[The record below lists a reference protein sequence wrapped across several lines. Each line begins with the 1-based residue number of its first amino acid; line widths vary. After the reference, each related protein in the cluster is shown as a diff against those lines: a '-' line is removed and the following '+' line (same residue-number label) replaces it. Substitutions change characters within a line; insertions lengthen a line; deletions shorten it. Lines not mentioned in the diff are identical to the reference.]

1 MANTDPRY
9 YYFNKT
15 LSFSDTGDWYMKGNI
30 ECNGVR
36 YDQIRFSSNF
46 VVYESFD
53 NEGMPDVT
61 TEVYNNGKWVNEI
74 YRYVYVP
81 DITGG
86 DVPNRILNNAIE
98 STSPV
103 IYKGT
108 FTMKPAV
115 SFSTA
120 YTYNFTFSSGG
131 TGYNEIKTLSSGA
144 VYYYYASGNSDRAY
158 STHSGWAKSDYRYI
172 SLSGTN
178 SNVCTQ
184 PAYTAFMANVD
195 SFSTIDEPT
204 TYTIEKGTY
213 AATTDAR
220 YYYIN
225 KTVNLPSIAKGSS
238 FSFSSC
244 GQNFNYIRFSA
255 TNGLQ
260 YMTNG
265 SSSSETETVVVYT
278 SSDGWINELYRY
290 IYVSNITG
298 QDTPSYLLSNAL
310 ERIAPILYTG
320 TYTWKNEPTDPYKNI
335 LQSNFNITSNG
346 KNYIGINIYGSLD
359 FRYVIAE
366 GNEQFVYSFEGHDWG
381 TEAFKTFAVES
392 DALVSAEFYNFLMKN
407 ILNYEGETSYTI
419 EAGTYQ
425 ARDVLT
431 SVPFPME
438 HFAFSSNGTA
448 NIGME
453 GVASTYYTLR
463 YYQTEDD
470 YRNAYGQGGWL
481 NQNLKMITVNSSQ
494 NVGETFYNW
503 FNANF
508 QKEEDL
514 IEKELTTVDGITLL
528 TSGKYC
534 DKDIKVTPANP
545 ENIVAGNIR
554 SGVQILGVTGN
565 YAGEGVTL
573 QEKTV
578 TPTKSVQNITPDTNY
593 DGLSK
598 VTVNAIPAEYI
609 TPAGTLSI
617 TTNGTKDVTQYAN
630 VNVSI
635 PQTGTIRG
643 VWEFQKDGFTM
654 DSVDCDVNFT
664 SNGNQFTSLHNS
676 FDGNETTMKYDTT
689 TVWSDAS
696 GVGWVNESY
705 RTVDFGT
712 EFQTVPKS
720 FIDFITDFAQPIT
733 PTPVLQ
739 EKTVAPR
746 KTDQEI
752 LPDEGYDGLN
762 KVTVQSVTLDDL
774 SGTDGTEQMLNPGTG
789 KIVKGGMAELYRI
802 QARALNLDSKTVTP
816 TTSQQ
821 TVTPSS
827 GKDGL
832 SQVTVNA
839 IETETKEVTP
849 GTSEQIITPTTGK
862 YLTSVTVGAIQT
874 ETKSAT
880 PTKSTQTVT
889 PASGKFLSS
898 VTVNPIPSNYIIPTG
913 TKEITENGTA
923 DVTQFANVNVNVPSP
938 NATVTENDDGTVDIA
953 ITNL

>member
-213 AATTDAR
+213 AAT
-220 YYYIN
+220 
-225 KTVNLPSIAKGSS
+225 
-238 FSFSSC
+238 
-244 GQNFNYIRFSA
+244 
-255 TNGLQ
+255 
-260 YMTNG
+260 
-265 SSSSETETVVVYT
+265 
-278 SSDGWINELYRY
+278 
-290 IYVSNITG
+290 
-298 QDTPSYLLSNAL
+298 
-310 ERIAPILYTG
+310 
-320 TYTWKNEPTDPYKNI
+320 
-335 LQSNFNITSNG
+335 
-346 KNYIGINIYGSLD
+346 
-359 FRYVIAE
+359 
-366 GNEQFVYSFEGHDWG
+366 
-381 TEAFKTFAVES
+381 
-392 DALVSAEFYNFLMKN
+392 
-407 ILNYEGETSYTI
+407 
-419 EAGTYQ
+419 
-425 ARDVLT
+425 DVLT

-448 NIGME
+448 SIGME

-481 NQNLKMITVNSSQ
+481 NQNLRIITINSSQ

-503 FNANF
+503 FTANF

-630 VNVSI
+630 VNVNVSA
-635 PQTGTIRG
+635 P
-643 VWEFQKDGFTM
+643 E
-654 DSVDCDVNFT
+654 
-664 SNGNQFTSLHNS
+664 
-676 FDGNETTMKYDTT
+676 
-689 TVWSDAS
+689 
-696 GVGWVNESY
+696 
-705 RTVDFGT
+705 
-712 EFQTVPKS
+712 
-720 FIDFITDFAQPIT
+720 
-733 PTPVLQ
+733 PTLQ
-739 EKTVAPR
+739 EKTVAPG

-802 QARALNLDSKTVTP
+802 QARALNLDSKTVNP
-816 TTSQQ
+816 TTSVQN
-821 TVTPSS
+821 VTPDANY
-827 GKDGL
+827 DGL
-832 SQVTVNA
+832 SKVIVNA
-839 IETETKEVTP
+839 I
-849 GTSEQIITPTTGK
+849 
-862 YLTSVTVGAIQT
+862 QT
-874 ETKSAT
+874 QTKSAT
-880 PTKSTQTVT
+880 PTKSTQTIT

>member
-213 AATTDAR
+213 AAT
-220 YYYIN
+220 
-225 KTVNLPSIAKGSS
+225 
-238 FSFSSC
+238 
-244 GQNFNYIRFSA
+244 
-255 TNGLQ
+255 
-260 YMTNG
+260 
-265 SSSSETETVVVYT
+265 
-278 SSDGWINELYRY
+278 
-290 IYVSNITG
+290 
-298 QDTPSYLLSNAL
+298 
-310 ERIAPILYTG
+310 
-320 TYTWKNEPTDPYKNI
+320 
-335 LQSNFNITSNG
+335 
-346 KNYIGINIYGSLD
+346 
-359 FRYVIAE
+359 
-366 GNEQFVYSFEGHDWG
+366 
-381 TEAFKTFAVES
+381 
-392 DALVSAEFYNFLMKN
+392 
-407 ILNYEGETSYTI
+407 
-419 EAGTYQ
+419 
-425 ARDVLT
+425 DVLT

-448 NIGME
+448 SIGME

-481 NQNLKMITVNSSQ
+481 NQNLRMITVNSSQ

-503 FNANF
+503 FTANF

-630 VNVSI
+630 VNVNVSA
-635 PQTGTIRG
+635 P
-643 VWEFQKDGFTM
+643 E
-654 DSVDCDVNFT
+654 
-664 SNGNQFTSLHNS
+664 
-676 FDGNETTMKYDTT
+676 
-689 TVWSDAS
+689 
-696 GVGWVNESY
+696 
-705 RTVDFGT
+705 
-712 EFQTVPKS
+712 
-720 FIDFITDFAQPIT
+720 
-733 PTPVLQ
+733 PTLQ
-739 EKTVAPR
+739 EKTVAPG

-802 QARALNLDSKTVTP
+802 QARALTLDSKTVTP
-816 TTSQQ
+816 TISQQ

-849 GTSEQIITPTTGK
+849 GTSEQIITPTMGK

-880 PTKSTQTVT
+880 PTKSTQTIT

-913 TKEITENGTA
+913 TKEITENGPA

>member
-74 YRYVYVP
+74 YRYVYV
-81 DITGG
+81 
-86 DVPNRILNNAIE
+86 L
-98 STSPV
+98 
-103 IYKGT
+103 
-108 FTMKPAV
+108 
-115 SFSTA
+115 
-120 YTYNFTFSSGG
+120 
-131 TGYNEIKTLSSGA
+131 
-144 VYYYYASGNSDRAY
+144 
-158 STHSGWAKSDYRYI
+158 
-172 SLSGTN
+172 
-178 SNVCTQ
+178 
-184 PAYTAFMANVD
+184 
-195 SFSTIDEPT
+195 
-204 TYTIEKGTY
+204 
-213 AATTDAR
+213 
-220 YYYIN
+220 
-225 KTVNLPSIAKGSS
+225 
-238 FSFSSC
+238 
-244 GQNFNYIRFSA
+244 
-255 TNGLQ
+255 
-260 YMTNG
+260 
-265 SSSSETETVVVYT
+265 
-278 SSDGWINELYRY
+278 
-290 IYVSNITG
+290 NITG
-298 QDTPSYLLSNAL
+298 QDTPSYILSNAL
-310 ERIAPILYTG
+310 ERITPILYAG

-381 TEAFKTFAVES
+381 AEAFKAFAVES
-392 DALVSAEFYNFLMKN
+392 DALVFAEFYTYLLSNVSSFVSDA
-407 ILNYEGETSYTI
+407 EPATYTI
-419 EAGTYQ
+419 EEGIYQ

-431 SVPFPME
+431 SVPFSIE
-438 HFAFSSNGTA
+438 HFAFSSNGIA

-470 YRNAYGQGGWL
+470 YINAYGQGGWL
-481 NQNLKMITVNSSQ
+481 NQNLRMITVNSSQ

-503 FNANF
+503 FTANF

-534 DKDIKVTPANP
+534 EKDIKVTPANP

-578 TPTKSVQNITPDTNY
+578 NPTTSVQNVTPDANYDGLSKVIVSAIQTQTKSATPTKGAQNITPDSGKFLSSVSVAPIPEEYIIPAGEISITQNGSVSVKNYETANVNVAAPEPALQEKTVTPTKSVQNITPDTNY

-609 TPAGTLSI
+609 TPAGTLRI

-643 VWEFQKDGFTM
+643 VWEFQEDGFTM

-664 SNGNQFTSLHNS
+664 SNGKQFTSLHNS

-696 GVGWVNESY
+696 GAGWVNESY

-739 EKTVAPR
+739 EKTVAPG

>member
-108 FTMKPAV
+108 YTWNDTIVTYRVADISIDFTSYHDTSYDMMK
-115 SFSTA
+115 FTITDLQYRSTVTDITDTI
-120 YTYNFTFSSGG
+120 YTFSSNTWNNIYGK
-131 TGYNEIKTLSSGA
+131 NIEISTDFSPSSAFYTYLLSNFSSFVSA
-144 VYYYYASGNSDRAY
+144 AE
-158 STHSGWAKSDYRYI
+158 
-172 SLSGTN
+172 
-178 SNVCTQ
+178 
-184 PAYTAFMANVD
+184 PA
-195 SFSTIDEPT
+195 
-204 TYTIEKGTY
+204 TYTIEEGEYKG
-213 AATTDAR
+213 
-220 YYYIN
+220 IN
-225 KTVNLPSIAKGSS
+225 TPTFPESDIN
-238 FSFSSC
+238 
-244 GQNFNYIRFSA
+244 QE
-255 TNGLQ
+255 
-260 YMTNG
+260 MTFQAN
-265 SSSSETETVVVYT
+265 
-278 SSDGWINELYRY
+278 
-290 IYVSNITG
+290 NITY
-298 QDTPSYLLSNAL
+298 QEMRIRPARDNIIYWDEAL
-310 ERIAPILYTG
+310 EYGYTA
-320 TYTWKNEPTDPYKNI
+320 Y
-335 LQSNFNITSNG
+335 NG
-346 KNYIGINIYGSLD
+346 AWQENSADIYLHENTT
-359 FRYVIAE
+359 V
-366 GNEQFVYSFEGHDWG
+366 
-381 TEAFKTFAVES
+381 
-392 DALVSAEFYNFLMKN
+392 
-407 ILNYEGETSYTI
+407 
-419 EAGTYQ
+419 
-425 ARDVLT
+425 
-431 SVPFPME
+431 
-438 HFAFSSNGTA
+438 SSN
-448 NIGME
+448 
-453 GVASTYYTLR
+453 
-463 YYQTEDD
+463 
-470 YRNAYGQGGWL
+470 
-481 NQNLKMITVNSSQ
+481 
-494 NVGETFYNW
+494 FYNW
-503 FNANF
+503 FTANF

-534 DKDIKVTPANP
+534 EKDIKVTPANP

-565 YAGEGVTL
+565 YAGEGVTLQEKTVNPTTSVQNVTPDANYDGLSKVIVSAIQTQTKSATPTKGAQNITPDSGKFLSSVSVAPIPEEYIIPAGEISITQNGSVSVKNYETANVNVAAPEPAL

-630 VNVSI
+630 VNVNVSA
-635 PQTGTIRG
+635 P
-643 VWEFQKDGFTM
+643 E
-654 DSVDCDVNFT
+654 
-664 SNGNQFTSLHNS
+664 
-676 FDGNETTMKYDTT
+676 
-689 TVWSDAS
+689 
-696 GVGWVNESY
+696 
-705 RTVDFGT
+705 
-712 EFQTVPKS
+712 
-720 FIDFITDFAQPIT
+720 
-733 PTPVLQ
+733 PTLQ
-739 EKTVAPR
+739 EKTVAPG

-880 PTKSTQTVT
+880 PTKSTQTIT

>member
-1 MANTDPRY
+1 M
-9 YYFNKT
+9 
-15 LSFSDTGDWYMKGNI
+15 
-30 ECNGVR
+30 
-36 YDQIRFSSNF
+36 
-46 VVYESFD
+46 
-53 NEGMPDVT
+53 
-61 TEVYNNGKWVNEI
+61 
-74 YRYVYVP
+74 
-81 DITGG
+81 
-86 DVPNRILNNAIE
+86 
-98 STSPV
+98 
-103 IYKGT
+103 
-108 FTMKPAV
+108 
-115 SFSTA
+115 
-120 YTYNFTFSSGG
+120 
-131 TGYNEIKTLSSGA
+131 
-144 VYYYYASGNSDRAY
+144 
-158 STHSGWAKSDYRYI
+158 
-172 SLSGTN
+172 
-178 SNVCTQ
+178 
-184 PAYTAFMANVD
+184 
-195 SFSTIDEPT
+195 
-204 TYTIEKGTY
+204 
-213 AATTDAR
+213 ATTDAR

-320 TYTWKNEPTDPYKNI
+320 TYTWVNKPSAFTSNSSFYFTFVSDDVDYQQILFTSDGDIEYKDLMDGIEIVYNPENGWGKNEWKEIYINGEVPNVNVTFYNNFLSNIASFSTVNEPTTYTIEEGEYRGIDSPTFPD
-335 LQSNFNITSNG
+335 SNLDQEMTFQANNITYQEIRIRPARNNIIYWDEALEYGYTAYNG
-346 KNYIGINIYGSLD
+346 AWQENSANIYLHENATAS
-359 FRYVIAE
+359 
-366 GNEQFVYSFEGHDWG
+366 
-381 TEAFKTFAVES
+381 S
-392 DALVSAEFYNFLMKN
+392 DFYNWFTANFQK
-407 ILNYEGETSYTI
+407 EEATSYTI

-448 NIGME
+448 SIGME

-481 NQNLKMITVNSSQ
+481 NQNLRMITVNSSQ

-503 FNANF
+503 FTANF

-534 DKDIKVTPANP
+534 EKDIKVTPANP

-565 YAGEGVTL
+565 YAGEGVTLQEKTVNPTTSVQNVTPDANYDGLSKVIVNAIQTQTKSATPTKEAQNITPDSGKFLSSVSVAPIPEEYIIPAGEISITQNGSVSVKNYETANVNVAAPEPAL

-630 VNVSI
+630 VNVNVSA
-635 PQTGTIRG
+635 P
-643 VWEFQKDGFTM
+643 E
-654 DSVDCDVNFT
+654 
-664 SNGNQFTSLHNS
+664 
-676 FDGNETTMKYDTT
+676 
-689 TVWSDAS
+689 
-696 GVGWVNESY
+696 
-705 RTVDFGT
+705 
-712 EFQTVPKS
+712 
-720 FIDFITDFAQPIT
+720 
-733 PTPVLQ
+733 PTLQ
-739 EKTVAPR
+739 EKTVAPG

-880 PTKSTQTVT
+880 PTKSTQTIT

>member
-108 FTMKPAV
+108 YTWNDTIATYGVADISIDFISYHDTSYDMMKFTITNLQYR
-115 SFSTA
+115 STVTDITDTI
-120 YTYNFTFSSGG
+120 YTFSSNTWNNIYGKNIEIG
-131 TGYNEIKTLSSGA
+131 TDISPSSAFYTYLLSNFSSFVSA
-144 VYYYYASGNSDRAY
+144 AE
-158 STHSGWAKSDYRYI
+158 
-172 SLSGTN
+172 
-178 SNVCTQ
+178 
-184 PAYTAFMANVD
+184 PA
-195 SFSTIDEPT
+195 
-204 TYTIEKGTY
+204 TYTIEEGEYKG
-213 AATTDAR
+213 
-220 YYYIN
+220 IN
-225 KTVNLPSIAKGSS
+225 TPTFPESDIN
-238 FSFSSC
+238 
-244 GQNFNYIRFSA
+244 QE
-255 TNGLQ
+255 
-260 YMTNG
+260 MTFQAN
-265 SSSSETETVVVYT
+265 
-278 SSDGWINELYRY
+278 
-290 IYVSNITG
+290 NITY
-298 QDTPSYLLSNAL
+298 QEMRIRPARDNIIYWDEAL
-310 ERIAPILYTG
+310 EYGYTA
-320 TYTWKNEPTDPYKNI
+320 Y
-335 LQSNFNITSNG
+335 NG
-346 KNYIGINIYGSLD
+346 AWQENSADIYLHENTT
-359 FRYVIAE
+359 V
-366 GNEQFVYSFEGHDWG
+366 
-381 TEAFKTFAVES
+381 
-392 DALVSAEFYNFLMKN
+392 
-407 ILNYEGETSYTI
+407 
-419 EAGTYQ
+419 
-425 ARDVLT
+425 
-431 SVPFPME
+431 
-438 HFAFSSNGTA
+438 SSN
-448 NIGME
+448 
-453 GVASTYYTLR
+453 
-463 YYQTEDD
+463 
-470 YRNAYGQGGWL
+470 
-481 NQNLKMITVNSSQ
+481 
-494 NVGETFYNW
+494 FYNW
-503 FNANF
+503 FTANF

-534 DKDIKVTPANP
+534 EKDIKVTPANP

-578 TPTKSVQNITPDTNY
+578 NPTTSVQNVTPDANYDGLSKVIVSAIQTQTKSATPTKGAQNITPDSGKFLSSVSVAPIPEEYIIPAGEISITQNGSVSVKNYETANVNVAAPEPALQEKTVTPTKSVQNITPDTNY

-609 TPAGTLSI
+609 TPAGTLRI

-643 VWEFQKDGFTM
+643 VWEFQEDGFTM

-664 SNGNQFTSLHNS
+664 SNGKQFTSLHNS

-696 GVGWVNESY
+696 GAGWVNESY

-739 EKTVAPR
+739 EKTVAPG

>member
-61 TEVYNNGKWVNEI
+61 TEVYNNGKWVNE
-74 YRYVYVP
+74 
-81 DITGG
+81 
-86 DVPNRILNNAIE
+86 
-98 STSPV
+98 
-103 IYKGT
+103 
-108 FTMKPAV
+108 
-115 SFSTA
+115 
-120 YTYNFTFSSGG
+120 
-131 TGYNEIKTLSSGA
+131 
-144 VYYYYASGNSDRAY
+144 
-158 STHSGWAKSDYRYI
+158 
-172 SLSGTN
+172 
-178 SNVCTQ
+178 
-184 PAYTAFMANVD
+184 
-195 SFSTIDEPT
+195 
-204 TYTIEKGTY
+204 
-213 AATTDAR
+213 
-220 YYYIN
+220 
-225 KTVNLPSIAKGSS
+225 
-238 FSFSSC
+238 
-244 GQNFNYIRFSA
+244 
-255 TNGLQ
+255 
-260 YMTNG
+260 
-265 SSSSETETVVVYT
+265 
-278 SSDGWINELYRY
+278 LYRY
-290 IYVSNITG
+290 IYVSDITG
-298 QDTPSYLLSNAL
+298 QDTPSYLLSNAV
-310 ERIAPILYTG
+310 ETTAPVLYAG
-320 TYTWKNEPTDPYKNI
+320 TYTWYDSLELWGTPSSYFDM
-335 LQSNFNITSNG
+335 SVEFTSNG
-346 KNYIGINIYGSLD
+346 QKFKSFGANSTQLRYRLSDKIYT
-359 FRYVIAE
+359 Y
-366 GNEQFVYSFEGHDWG
+366 VYSFT
-381 TEAFKTFAVES
+381 TEKWS
-392 DALVSAEFYNFLMKN
+392 DAAYKKITLGIDTAITPDFFYSIFKNFASFSTTAEP
-407 ILNYEGETSYTI
+407 TTYTI
-419 EAGTYQ
+419 EAGEYKGINTPTFPESDINQEMTFQANNITYQ
-425 ARDVLT
+425 EMRIRPARDNIIYWDEALEYGYTAYNGAWQENSADIYLHENTTV
-431 SVPFPME
+431 
-438 HFAFSSNGTA
+438 SSN
-448 NIGME
+448 
-453 GVASTYYTLR
+453 
-463 YYQTEDD
+463 
-470 YRNAYGQGGWL
+470 
-481 NQNLKMITVNSSQ
+481 
-494 NVGETFYNW
+494 FYNW
-503 FNANF
+503 FTANF

-578 TPTKSVQNITPDTNY
+578 NPTTSVQNVTPDANYDGLSKVIVSAIQTQTKSATPTKGAQNITPDSGKFLSSVSVASIPEEYIIPAGEISITQNGSVSVKNFETANVNVAAPEPALQEKTVTPTKSVQNITPDTNY

-630 VNVSI
+630 VNVNVSA
-635 PQTGTIRG
+635 P
-643 VWEFQKDGFTM
+643 E
-654 DSVDCDVNFT
+654 
-664 SNGNQFTSLHNS
+664 
-676 FDGNETTMKYDTT
+676 
-689 TVWSDAS
+689 
-696 GVGWVNESY
+696 
-705 RTVDFGT
+705 
-712 EFQTVPKS
+712 
-720 FIDFITDFAQPIT
+720 
-733 PTPVLQ
+733 PTLQ
-739 EKTVAPR
+739 EKTVAPG

-923 DVTQFANVNVNVPSP
+923 DVTQFASVNVNVPSP

-953 ITNL
+953 INNL

>member
-204 TYTIEKGTY
+204 TYTIEEGEYRGIDSPTFP
-213 AATTDAR
+213 DS
-220 YYYIN
+220 
-225 KTVNLPSIAKGSS
+225 NLD
-238 FSFSSC
+238 
-244 GQNFNYIRFSA
+244 QE
-255 TNGLQ
+255 
-260 YMTNG
+260 MTFQAN
-265 SSSSETETVVVYT
+265 
-278 SSDGWINELYRY
+278 
-290 IYVSNITG
+290 NITY
-298 QDTPSYLLSNAL
+298 QEIRIRPARNNIIYWDKAL
-310 ERIAPILYTG
+310 EYGYTA
-320 TYTWKNEPTDPYKNI
+320 Y
-335 LQSNFNITSNG
+335 NG
-346 KNYIGINIYGSLD
+346 AWQENSADIYLHENTT
-359 FRYVIAE
+359 V
-366 GNEQFVYSFEGHDWG
+366 
-381 TEAFKTFAVES
+381 
-392 DALVSAEFYNFLMKN
+392 
-407 ILNYEGETSYTI
+407 
-419 EAGTYQ
+419 
-425 ARDVLT
+425 
-431 SVPFPME
+431 
-438 HFAFSSNGTA
+438 SSN
-448 NIGME
+448 
-453 GVASTYYTLR
+453 
-463 YYQTEDD
+463 
-470 YRNAYGQGGWL
+470 
-481 NQNLKMITVNSSQ
+481 
-494 NVGETFYNW
+494 FYNW
-503 FNANF
+503 FTANF

-578 TPTKSVQNITPDTNY
+578 NPTTSVQNVTPDANYDGLSKVIVSAIQTQTKSATPTKGAQNITPDSGKFLSSVSVAPIPEEYIIPAGEISITQNGSVSVKNFETANVNVAAPEPALQEKTVTPTKSVQNITPDTNY

-630 VNVSI
+630 VNVNVSA
-635 PQTGTIRG
+635 P
-643 VWEFQKDGFTM
+643 E
-654 DSVDCDVNFT
+654 
-664 SNGNQFTSLHNS
+664 
-676 FDGNETTMKYDTT
+676 
-689 TVWSDAS
+689 
-696 GVGWVNESY
+696 
-705 RTVDFGT
+705 
-712 EFQTVPKS
+712 
-720 FIDFITDFAQPIT
+720 
-733 PTPVLQ
+733 PTLQ
-739 EKTVAPR
+739 EKTVAPG

-880 PTKSTQTVT
+880 PTKSTQTIT

>member
-1 MANTDPRY
+1 M
-9 YYFNKT
+9 
-15 LSFSDTGDWYMKGNI
+15 
-30 ECNGVR
+30 
-36 YDQIRFSSNF
+36 
-46 VVYESFD
+46 
-53 NEGMPDVT
+53 
-61 TEVYNNGKWVNEI
+61 
-74 YRYVYVP
+74 
-81 DITGG
+81 
-86 DVPNRILNNAIE
+86 
-98 STSPV
+98 
-103 IYKGT
+103 
-108 FTMKPAV
+108 
-115 SFSTA
+115 
-120 YTYNFTFSSGG
+120 
-131 TGYNEIKTLSSGA
+131 
-144 VYYYYASGNSDRAY
+144 
-158 STHSGWAKSDYRYI
+158 
-172 SLSGTN
+172 
-178 SNVCTQ
+178 
-184 PAYTAFMANVD
+184 
-195 SFSTIDEPT
+195 
-204 TYTIEKGTY
+204 
-213 AATTDAR
+213 ATTDAR

-320 TYTWKNEPTDPYKNI
+320 TYTWVNKPSAFTSNSSFYFTFVSDDVDYQQILFTSDGDIEYKDLMDGIEIVYNPENGWGKNEWKEIYINGEVPNVNVTFYNNFLSNIASFSTVNEPT
-335 LQSNFNITSNG
+335 T
-346 KNYIGINIYGSLD
+346 
-359 FRYVIAE
+359 
-366 GNEQFVYSFEGHDWG
+366 
-381 TEAFKTFAVES
+381 
-392 DALVSAEFYNFLMKN
+392 
-407 ILNYEGETSYTI
+407 YTI
-419 EAGTYQ
+419 EEGEYRGIDSPTFPDSNLDQEMTFQANNITYQ
-425 ARDVLT
+425 EMRIRPARNNIIYWDEALEYGYTAYNGAWQENSADIYLHENTTV
-431 SVPFPME
+431 
-438 HFAFSSNGTA
+438 SSN
-448 NIGME
+448 
-453 GVASTYYTLR
+453 
-463 YYQTEDD
+463 
-470 YRNAYGQGGWL
+470 
-481 NQNLKMITVNSSQ
+481 
-494 NVGETFYNW
+494 FYNW
-503 FNANF
+503 FTANF

-578 TPTKSVQNITPDTNY
+578 NPTTSVQNVTPDANYDGLSKVTVNAIQTQTKSATPTKEAQNITPDSGKFLSSVSVASIPEEYIIPAGEISITQNGSVSVKNYETANVNVAAPEPALQEKTVTPTKSVQNITPDTNY

-630 VNVSI
+630 VNVNVSA
-635 PQTGTIRG
+635 P
-643 VWEFQKDGFTM
+643 E
-654 DSVDCDVNFT
+654 
-664 SNGNQFTSLHNS
+664 
-676 FDGNETTMKYDTT
+676 
-689 TVWSDAS
+689 
-696 GVGWVNESY
+696 
-705 RTVDFGT
+705 
-712 EFQTVPKS
+712 
-720 FIDFITDFAQPIT
+720 
-733 PTPVLQ
+733 PTLQ
-739 EKTVAPR
+739 EKTVAPG

-880 PTKSTQTVT
+880 PTKSTQTIT

>member
-204 TYTIEKGTY
+204 TYTIKKGKYQGISSPTFP
-213 AATTDAR
+213 DS
-220 YYYIN
+220 
-225 KTVNLPSIAKGSS
+225 NLD
-238 FSFSSC
+238 
-244 GQNFNYIRFSA
+244 QE
-255 TNGLQ
+255 
-260 YMTNG
+260 MTFQAN
-265 SSSSETETVVVYT
+265 
-278 SSDGWINELYRY
+278 
-290 IYVSNITG
+290 NITY
-298 QDTPSYLLSNAL
+298 QEMRIRPARNNIIYWDEAL
-310 ERIAPILYTG
+310 EYGYTA
-320 TYTWKNEPTDPYKNI
+320 Y
-335 LQSNFNITSNG
+335 NG
-346 KNYIGINIYGSLD
+346 AWQENSADIYLHENTT
-359 FRYVIAE
+359 V
-366 GNEQFVYSFEGHDWG
+366 
-381 TEAFKTFAVES
+381 
-392 DALVSAEFYNFLMKN
+392 
-407 ILNYEGETSYTI
+407 
-419 EAGTYQ
+419 
-425 ARDVLT
+425 
-431 SVPFPME
+431 
-438 HFAFSSNGTA
+438 SSN
-448 NIGME
+448 
-453 GVASTYYTLR
+453 
-463 YYQTEDD
+463 
-470 YRNAYGQGGWL
+470 
-481 NQNLKMITVNSSQ
+481 
-494 NVGETFYNW
+494 FYNW
-503 FNANF
+503 FTANF

-578 TPTKSVQNITPDTNY
+578 NPTTSVQNVTPDANYDGLSKVIVSAIQTQTKSATPTKGAQNITPDSGKFLSSVSVAPIPEEYIIPAGEISITQNGSVSVKNYETANVNVAAPEPALQEKTVTPTKSVQNITPDTNY

-609 TPAGTLSI
+609 TPAGTLRI

-664 SNGNQFTSLHNS
+664 SNGKQFTSLHNS

-720 FIDFITDFAQPIT
+720 FIDFIADFAQPIT

-739 EKTVAPR
+739 EKTVAPG

-752 LPDEGYDGLN
+752 VPDEGYDGLN

-880 PTKSTQTVT
+880 PTKSTQTIT

-923 DVTQFANVNVNVPSP
+923 DVTQFASVNVNVPSP

>member
-108 FTMKPAV
+108 YTWNDTIATYGVADISIDFISYHDTSYDMMRFTTTNLRYR
-115 SFSTA
+115 STVTDITDTI
-120 YTYNFTFSSGG
+120 YTFSSNTWNKINGKNIEIG
-131 TGYNEIKTLSSGA
+131 TDISPSSAFYTYLLSNFSSFVSA
-144 VYYYYASGNSDRAY
+144 AE
-158 STHSGWAKSDYRYI
+158 
-172 SLSGTN
+172 
-178 SNVCTQ
+178 
-184 PAYTAFMANVD
+184 PA
-195 SFSTIDEPT
+195 
-204 TYTIEKGTY
+204 TYTIEEGEYKG
-213 AATTDAR
+213 
-220 YYYIN
+220 IN
-225 KTVNLPSIAKGSS
+225 TPTFPESDIN
-238 FSFSSC
+238 
-244 GQNFNYIRFSA
+244 QE
-255 TNGLQ
+255 
-260 YMTNG
+260 MTFQAN
-265 SSSSETETVVVYT
+265 
-278 SSDGWINELYRY
+278 
-290 IYVSNITG
+290 NITY
-298 QDTPSYLLSNAL
+298 QEMRIRPARDNIIYWDEAL
-310 ERIAPILYTG
+310 EYGYTA
-320 TYTWKNEPTDPYKNI
+320 Y
-335 LQSNFNITSNG
+335 NG
-346 KNYIGINIYGSLD
+346 AWQENSADIYLHENTT
-359 FRYVIAE
+359 V
-366 GNEQFVYSFEGHDWG
+366 
-381 TEAFKTFAVES
+381 
-392 DALVSAEFYNFLMKN
+392 
-407 ILNYEGETSYTI
+407 
-419 EAGTYQ
+419 
-425 ARDVLT
+425 
-431 SVPFPME
+431 
-438 HFAFSSNGTA
+438 SSN
-448 NIGME
+448 
-453 GVASTYYTLR
+453 
-463 YYQTEDD
+463 
-470 YRNAYGQGGWL
+470 
-481 NQNLKMITVNSSQ
+481 
-494 NVGETFYNW
+494 FYNW
-503 FNANF
+503 FTANF

-534 DKDIKVTPANP
+534 EKDIKVTPANP

-630 VNVSI
+630 VNVNVSA
-635 PQTGTIRG
+635 P
-643 VWEFQKDGFTM
+643 E
-654 DSVDCDVNFT
+654 
-664 SNGNQFTSLHNS
+664 
-676 FDGNETTMKYDTT
+676 
-689 TVWSDAS
+689 
-696 GVGWVNESY
+696 
-705 RTVDFGT
+705 
-712 EFQTVPKS
+712 
-720 FIDFITDFAQPIT
+720 
-733 PTPVLQ
+733 PTLQ
-739 EKTVAPR
+739 EKTVAPG

-880 PTKSTQTVT
+880 PTKSTQTIT

>member
-108 FTMKPAV
+108 YTWNDTIVTYGVADISIDFISYHDTSYDMMRFTTTNLRYR
-115 SFSTA
+115 STVTDITDTI
-120 YTYNFTFSSGG
+120 YTFSSNTWNNINGKNIEIG
-131 TGYNEIKTLSSGA
+131 TDISPSSAFYTYLLSNFSSF
-144 VYYYYASGNSDRAY
+144 V
-158 STHSGWAKSDYRYI
+158 
-172 SLSGTN
+172 
-178 SNVCTQ
+178 
-184 PAYTAFMANVD
+184 PTA
-195 SFSTIDEPT
+195 EPT
-204 TYTIEKGTY
+204 TYTIEAGIYQAKEVLG
-213 AATTDAR
+213 AT
-220 YYYIN
+220 
-225 KTVNLPSIAKGSS
+225 
-238 FSFSSC
+238 
-244 GQNFNYIRFSA
+244 
-255 TNGLQ
+255 
-260 YMTNG
+260 
-265 SSSSETETVVVYT
+265 
-278 SSDGWINELYRY
+278 
-290 IYVSNITG
+290 
-298 QDTPSYLLSNAL
+298 
-310 ERIAPILYTG
+310 
-320 TYTWKNEPTDPYKNI
+320 
-335 LQSNFNITSNG
+335 SNFTISLNFTSNG
-346 KNYIGINIYGSLD
+346 RSFSRMNTSGITRAPETTFNYDS
-359 FRYVIAE
+359 
-366 GNEQFVYSFEGHDWG
+366 
-381 TEAFKTFAVES
+381 
-392 DALVSAEFYNFLMKN
+392 
-407 ILNYEGETSYTI
+407 
-419 EAGTYQ
+419 
-425 ARDVLT
+425 T
-431 SVPFPME
+431 SVYF
-438 HFAFSSNGTA
+438 TD
-448 NIGME
+448 
-453 GVASTYYTLR
+453 TKT
-463 YYQTEDD
+463 
-470 YRNAYGQGGWL
+470 WL
-481 NQNLKMITVNSSQ
+481 NNNYRVIEIETTQTVTDES
-494 NVGETFYNW
+494 FYNW
-503 FNANF
+503 FTANYLP
-508 QKEEDL
+508 KEEDL
-514 IEKELTTVDGITLL
+514 IEKELTTVEGIKLL
-528 TSGKYC
+528 TAGKYC
-534 DKDIKVTPANP
+534 KKDIKVTPANP

-578 TPTKSVQNITPDTNY
+578 NPTTSVQNVTPDANYDGLSKVIVNAIQTQTKSATPTKEAQNITPDSGKFLSSVSVAPIPEEYIIPAGEISITQNGSVSVKNFETANVNVAAPEPALQEKTVTPTKIVQNITPDTNY

-630 VNVSI
+630 VNVNVSA
-635 PQTGTIRG
+635 P
-643 VWEFQKDGFTM
+643 E
-654 DSVDCDVNFT
+654 
-664 SNGNQFTSLHNS
+664 
-676 FDGNETTMKYDTT
+676 
-689 TVWSDAS
+689 
-696 GVGWVNESY
+696 
-705 RTVDFGT
+705 
-712 EFQTVPKS
+712 
-720 FIDFITDFAQPIT
+720 
-733 PTPVLQ
+733 PTLQ
-739 EKTVAPR
+739 EKTVAPG

-923 DVTQFANVNVNVPSP
+923 DVTQFASVNVNVPSP

-953 ITNL
+953 INNL

>member
-213 AATTDAR
+213 AAT
-220 YYYIN
+220 
-225 KTVNLPSIAKGSS
+225 
-238 FSFSSC
+238 
-244 GQNFNYIRFSA
+244 
-255 TNGLQ
+255 
-260 YMTNG
+260 
-265 SSSSETETVVVYT
+265 
-278 SSDGWINELYRY
+278 
-290 IYVSNITG
+290 
-298 QDTPSYLLSNAL
+298 
-310 ERIAPILYTG
+310 
-320 TYTWKNEPTDPYKNI
+320 
-335 LQSNFNITSNG
+335 
-346 KNYIGINIYGSLD
+346 
-359 FRYVIAE
+359 
-366 GNEQFVYSFEGHDWG
+366 
-381 TEAFKTFAVES
+381 
-392 DALVSAEFYNFLMKN
+392 
-407 ILNYEGETSYTI
+407 
-419 EAGTYQ
+419 
-425 ARDVLT
+425 DVLT

-448 NIGME
+448 SIGME

-481 NQNLKMITVNSSQ
+481 NQNLRMITVNSSQ

-503 FNANF
+503 FTANF

-849 GTSEQIITPTTGK
+849 GTSEQIITPTMGK

-880 PTKSTQTVT
+880 PTKSTQTIT

>member
-108 FTMKPAV
+108 YTWNDTIATYGVADISIDFISYHDTSYDMMRFTTTNLRYR
-115 SFSTA
+115 STVTDITDTI
-120 YTYNFTFSSGG
+120 YTFSSNTWNNINGKNIEIG
-131 TGYNEIKTLSSGA
+131 TDISPSSAFYTYLLSNFSSFVSA
-144 VYYYYASGNSDRAY
+144 AE
-158 STHSGWAKSDYRYI
+158 
-172 SLSGTN
+172 
-178 SNVCTQ
+178 
-184 PAYTAFMANVD
+184 PA
-195 SFSTIDEPT
+195 
-204 TYTIEKGTY
+204 TYTIEEGEYKG
-213 AATTDAR
+213 
-220 YYYIN
+220 IN
-225 KTVNLPSIAKGSS
+225 TPTFPESDIN
-238 FSFSSC
+238 
-244 GQNFNYIRFSA
+244 QE
-255 TNGLQ
+255 
-260 YMTNG
+260 MTFQAN
-265 SSSSETETVVVYT
+265 
-278 SSDGWINELYRY
+278 
-290 IYVSNITG
+290 NITY
-298 QDTPSYLLSNAL
+298 QEMRIRPARDNIIYWDEAL
-310 ERIAPILYTG
+310 EYGYTA
-320 TYTWKNEPTDPYKNI
+320 Y
-335 LQSNFNITSNG
+335 NG
-346 KNYIGINIYGSLD
+346 AWQENSADIYLHENTT
-359 FRYVIAE
+359 V
-366 GNEQFVYSFEGHDWG
+366 
-381 TEAFKTFAVES
+381 
-392 DALVSAEFYNFLMKN
+392 
-407 ILNYEGETSYTI
+407 
-419 EAGTYQ
+419 
-425 ARDVLT
+425 
-431 SVPFPME
+431 
-438 HFAFSSNGTA
+438 SSN
-448 NIGME
+448 
-453 GVASTYYTLR
+453 
-463 YYQTEDD
+463 
-470 YRNAYGQGGWL
+470 
-481 NQNLKMITVNSSQ
+481 
-494 NVGETFYNW
+494 FYNW
-503 FNANF
+503 FTANF

-534 DKDIKVTPANP
+534 EKDIKVTPANP

-578 TPTKSVQNITPDTNY
+578 NPTTSVQNVTPDANYDGLSKVIVSAIQTQTKSATPTKGAQNITPDSGKFLSSVSVAPIPEEYIIPAGEISITQNGSVSVKNYETANVNVAAPEPALQEKTVTPTKSVQNITPDTNY

-609 TPAGTLSI
+609 TPAGTLRI

-630 VNVSI
+630 VNVNVSA
-635 PQTGTIRG
+635 P
-643 VWEFQKDGFTM
+643 E
-654 DSVDCDVNFT
+654 
-664 SNGNQFTSLHNS
+664 
-676 FDGNETTMKYDTT
+676 
-689 TVWSDAS
+689 
-696 GVGWVNESY
+696 
-705 RTVDFGT
+705 
-712 EFQTVPKS
+712 
-720 FIDFITDFAQPIT
+720 
-733 PTPVLQ
+733 PTLQ
-739 EKTVAPR
+739 EKTVAPG

-880 PTKSTQTVT
+880 PTKSTQTIT

>member
-1 MANTDPRY
+1 M
-9 YYFNKT
+9 
-15 LSFSDTGDWYMKGNI
+15 
-30 ECNGVR
+30 
-36 YDQIRFSSNF
+36 
-46 VVYESFD
+46 
-53 NEGMPDVT
+53 
-61 TEVYNNGKWVNEI
+61 
-74 YRYVYVP
+74 
-81 DITGG
+81 
-86 DVPNRILNNAIE
+86 
-98 STSPV
+98 
-103 IYKGT
+103 
-108 FTMKPAV
+108 
-115 SFSTA
+115 
-120 YTYNFTFSSGG
+120 
-131 TGYNEIKTLSSGA
+131 
-144 VYYYYASGNSDRAY
+144 
-158 STHSGWAKSDYRYI
+158 
-172 SLSGTN
+172 
-178 SNVCTQ
+178 
-184 PAYTAFMANVD
+184 
-195 SFSTIDEPT
+195 
-204 TYTIEKGTY
+204 
-213 AATTDAR
+213 ATTDAR

-320 TYTWKNEPTDPYKNI
+320 TYTWVNKPSAFTSNSSFYFTFVSDDVDYQQILFTSDGDIEYKDLMDGIEIVYNPENGWGKNEWKEIYINGEVPNVNVTFYNNFLSNIASFSTVNEPT
-335 LQSNFNITSNG
+335 T
-346 KNYIGINIYGSLD
+346 
-359 FRYVIAE
+359 
-366 GNEQFVYSFEGHDWG
+366 
-381 TEAFKTFAVES
+381 
-392 DALVSAEFYNFLMKN
+392 
-407 ILNYEGETSYTI
+407 YTI
-419 EAGTYQ
+419 EEGEYRGIDSPTFPDSNLDQEMTFQANNITYQ
-425 ARDVLT
+425 EMRIRPARNNIIYWDEALEYGYTAYNGAWQENSADIYLHENTTV
-431 SVPFPME
+431 
-438 HFAFSSNGTA
+438 SSN
-448 NIGME
+448 
-453 GVASTYYTLR
+453 
-463 YYQTEDD
+463 
-470 YRNAYGQGGWL
+470 
-481 NQNLKMITVNSSQ
+481 
-494 NVGETFYNW
+494 FYNW
-503 FNANF
+503 FTANF

-578 TPTKSVQNITPDTNY
+578 NPTTSVQNVTPDANYDGLSKVIVNAIQTQTKSATPTKEAQNITPDSGKFLSSVSVASIPEEYIIPAGEISITQNGSVSVKNYETANVNVAAPEPALQEKTVTPTKSVQNITPDTNY

-609 TPAGTLSI
+609 TPAGTLRI

-643 VWEFQKDGFTM
+643 VWEFQEDGFTM

-664 SNGNQFTSLHNS
+664 SNGKQFTSLHNS

-696 GVGWVNESY
+696 GAGWVNESY

-739 EKTVAPR
+739 EKTVAPG

-880 PTKSTQTVT
+880 PTKSTQTIT

>member
-81 DITGG
+81 DITG
-86 DVPNRILNNAIE
+86 
-98 STSPV
+98 
-103 IYKGT
+103 
-108 FTMKPAV
+108 
-115 SFSTA
+115 
-120 YTYNFTFSSGG
+120 
-131 TGYNEIKTLSSGA
+131 
-144 VYYYYASGNSDRAY
+144 
-158 STHSGWAKSDYRYI
+158 
-172 SLSGTN
+172 
-178 SNVCTQ
+178 
-184 PAYTAFMANVD
+184 
-195 SFSTIDEPT
+195 
-204 TYTIEKGTY
+204 
-213 AATTDAR
+213 
-220 YYYIN
+220 
-225 KTVNLPSIAKGSS
+225 
-238 FSFSSC
+238 
-244 GQNFNYIRFSA
+244 
-255 TNGLQ
+255 
-260 YMTNG
+260 
-265 SSSSETETVVVYT
+265 
-278 SSDGWINELYRY
+278 
-290 IYVSNITG
+290 
-298 QDTPSYLLSNAL
+298 QDTPSYLLSNAI
-310 ERIAPILYTG
+310 ETTAPVLYAG
-320 TYTWKNEPTDPYKNI
+320 TYTWVNKPSAFTSNSSFYFTFVSDDVDYQQILFTSDGDIEYKDLMDGIEIVYNPEIGWGKNEWKEIYINGEVPNVNVTFYNNFLSNIASFSTVNEPT
-335 LQSNFNITSNG
+335 T
-346 KNYIGINIYGSLD
+346 
-359 FRYVIAE
+359 
-366 GNEQFVYSFEGHDWG
+366 
-381 TEAFKTFAVES
+381 
-392 DALVSAEFYNFLMKN
+392 
-407 ILNYEGETSYTI
+407 YTI
-419 EAGTYQ
+419 EEGTYQ

-431 SVPFPME
+431 SVPFSME
-438 HFAFSSNGTA
+438 HFAFSSKGTA
-448 NIGME
+448 SIGME

-481 NQNLKMITVNSSQ
+481 NQDLRIITVNSPQ

-503 FNANF
+503 FTANF

-534 DKDIKVTPANP
+534 EKDIKVTPANP

-565 YAGEGVTL
+565 YAGEGVTLQEKTVNPTTFVQNVTPDANYDGLSKVIVSAIQTQTKSATPTKGAQNITPDSGKFLSSVSVAPIPEEYIIPAGEISITQNGSVSVKNYETANVNVAAPEPAL

-880 PTKSTQTVT
+880 PTKSTQTIT

>member
-108 FTMKPAV
+108 YTWNDTIATYGVADISIDFISYHDTSYDMMRFTTTNLRYR
-115 SFSTA
+115 STVTDITDTI
-120 YTYNFTFSSGG
+120 YTFSSNTWNKINGKNIEIG
-131 TGYNEIKTLSSGA
+131 TDISPSSAFYTYLLSNFSSFVSA
-144 VYYYYASGNSDRAY
+144 AE
-158 STHSGWAKSDYRYI
+158 
-172 SLSGTN
+172 
-178 SNVCTQ
+178 
-184 PAYTAFMANVD
+184 PA
-195 SFSTIDEPT
+195 
-204 TYTIEKGTY
+204 TYTIEEGEYKG
-213 AATTDAR
+213 
-220 YYYIN
+220 IN
-225 KTVNLPSIAKGSS
+225 TPTFPESDIN
-238 FSFSSC
+238 
-244 GQNFNYIRFSA
+244 QE
-255 TNGLQ
+255 
-260 YMTNG
+260 MTFQAN
-265 SSSSETETVVVYT
+265 
-278 SSDGWINELYRY
+278 
-290 IYVSNITG
+290 NITY
-298 QDTPSYLLSNAL
+298 QEMRIRPARDNIIYWDEAL
-310 ERIAPILYTG
+310 EYGYTA
-320 TYTWKNEPTDPYKNI
+320 Y
-335 LQSNFNITSNG
+335 NG
-346 KNYIGINIYGSLD
+346 AWQENSADIYLHENTT
-359 FRYVIAE
+359 V
-366 GNEQFVYSFEGHDWG
+366 
-381 TEAFKTFAVES
+381 
-392 DALVSAEFYNFLMKN
+392 
-407 ILNYEGETSYTI
+407 
-419 EAGTYQ
+419 
-425 ARDVLT
+425 
-431 SVPFPME
+431 
-438 HFAFSSNGTA
+438 SSN
-448 NIGME
+448 
-453 GVASTYYTLR
+453 
-463 YYQTEDD
+463 
-470 YRNAYGQGGWL
+470 
-481 NQNLKMITVNSSQ
+481 
-494 NVGETFYNW
+494 FYNW
-503 FNANF
+503 FTANF

-578 TPTKSVQNITPDTNY
+578 NPTTSVQNVTPDANYDGLSKVIVNAIQTQTKSATPTKEAQNITPDSGKFLSSVSVASIPEEYIIPAGEISITQNGSVSVKNFETANVNVAAPEPALQEKTVTPTKSVQNITPDTNY

-630 VNVSI
+630 VNVNVSA
-635 PQTGTIRG
+635 P
-643 VWEFQKDGFTM
+643 E
-654 DSVDCDVNFT
+654 
-664 SNGNQFTSLHNS
+664 
-676 FDGNETTMKYDTT
+676 
-689 TVWSDAS
+689 
-696 GVGWVNESY
+696 
-705 RTVDFGT
+705 
-712 EFQTVPKS
+712 
-720 FIDFITDFAQPIT
+720 
-733 PTPVLQ
+733 PTLQ
-739 EKTVAPR
+739 EKTVAPG

-880 PTKSTQTVT
+880 PTKSTQTIT

>member
-1 MANTDPRY
+1 MRIRPARSNIIYWDEALEYGYTAYNGAWQENSADIYLHENT
-9 YYFNKT
+9 T
-15 LSFSDTGDWYMKGNI
+15 
-30 ECNGVR
+30 V
-36 YDQIRFSSNF
+36 SSN
-46 VVYESFD
+46 
-53 NEGMPDVT
+53 
-61 TEVYNNGKWVNEI
+61 
-74 YRYVYVP
+74 
-81 DITGG
+81 
-86 DVPNRILNNAIE
+86 
-98 STSPV
+98 
-103 IYKGT
+103 
-108 FTMKPAV
+108 
-115 SFSTA
+115 
-120 YTYNFTFSSGG
+120 
-131 TGYNEIKTLSSGA
+131 
-144 VYYYYASGNSDRAY
+144 
-158 STHSGWAKSDYRYI
+158 
-172 SLSGTN
+172 
-178 SNVCTQ
+178 
-184 PAYTAFMANVD
+184 
-195 SFSTIDEPT
+195 
-204 TYTIEKGTY
+204 
-213 AATTDAR
+213 
-220 YYYIN
+220 
-225 KTVNLPSIAKGSS
+225 
-238 FSFSSC
+238 
-244 GQNFNYIRFSA
+244 
-255 TNGLQ
+255 
-260 YMTNG
+260 
-265 SSSSETETVVVYT
+265 
-278 SSDGWINELYRY
+278 
-290 IYVSNITG
+290 
-298 QDTPSYLLSNAL
+298 
-310 ERIAPILYTG
+310 
-320 TYTWKNEPTDPYKNI
+320 
-335 LQSNFNITSNG
+335 
-346 KNYIGINIYGSLD
+346 
-359 FRYVIAE
+359 
-366 GNEQFVYSFEGHDWG
+366 
-381 TEAFKTFAVES
+381 
-392 DALVSAEFYNFLMKN
+392 
-407 ILNYEGETSYTI
+407 
-419 EAGTYQ
+419 
-425 ARDVLT
+425 
-431 SVPFPME
+431 
-438 HFAFSSNGTA
+438 
-448 NIGME
+448 
-453 GVASTYYTLR
+453 
-463 YYQTEDD
+463 
-470 YRNAYGQGGWL
+470 
-481 NQNLKMITVNSSQ
+481 
-494 NVGETFYNW
+494 FYNW
-503 FNANF
+503 FTANF

-630 VNVSI
+630 VNVNVSA
-635 PQTGTIRG
+635 P
-643 VWEFQKDGFTM
+643 E
-654 DSVDCDVNFT
+654 
-664 SNGNQFTSLHNS
+664 
-676 FDGNETTMKYDTT
+676 
-689 TVWSDAS
+689 
-696 GVGWVNESY
+696 
-705 RTVDFGT
+705 
-712 EFQTVPKS
+712 
-720 FIDFITDFAQPIT
+720 
-733 PTPVLQ
+733 PTLQ
-739 EKTVAPR
+739 EKTVAPG

-880 PTKSTQTVT
+880 PTKSTQTIT

-923 DVTQFANVNVNVPSP
+923 DVTQFASVNVNVPSP

-953 ITNL
+953 INNL

>member
-1 MANTDPRY
+1 M
-9 YYFNKT
+9 
-15 LSFSDTGDWYMKGNI
+15 
-30 ECNGVR
+30 
-36 YDQIRFSSNF
+36 
-46 VVYESFD
+46 
-53 NEGMPDVT
+53 
-61 TEVYNNGKWVNEI
+61 
-74 YRYVYVP
+74 
-81 DITGG
+81 
-86 DVPNRILNNAIE
+86 
-98 STSPV
+98 
-103 IYKGT
+103 
-108 FTMKPAV
+108 
-115 SFSTA
+115 
-120 YTYNFTFSSGG
+120 
-131 TGYNEIKTLSSGA
+131 
-144 VYYYYASGNSDRAY
+144 
-158 STHSGWAKSDYRYI
+158 
-172 SLSGTN
+172 
-178 SNVCTQ
+178 
-184 PAYTAFMANVD
+184 
-195 SFSTIDEPT
+195 
-204 TYTIEKGTY
+204 
-213 AATTDAR
+213 ATTDAR

-320 TYTWKNEPTDPYKNI
+320 TYTWVNKPSAFTSNSSFYFTFVSDDVDYQQILFTSDGDIEYKDLMDGIEIVYNPENGWGKNEWKEIYINGEVPNVNVTFYNNFLSNIASFSTVNEPT
-335 LQSNFNITSNG
+335 T
-346 KNYIGINIYGSLD
+346 
-359 FRYVIAE
+359 
-366 GNEQFVYSFEGHDWG
+366 
-381 TEAFKTFAVES
+381 
-392 DALVSAEFYNFLMKN
+392 
-407 ILNYEGETSYTI
+407 YTI
-419 EAGTYQ
+419 EEGEYRGIDSPTFPDSNLDQEMTFQANNITYQ
-425 ARDVLT
+425 EMRIRPARNNIIYWDEALEYGYTAYNGAWQENSADIYLHENTTV
-431 SVPFPME
+431 
-438 HFAFSSNGTA
+438 SSN
-448 NIGME
+448 
-453 GVASTYYTLR
+453 
-463 YYQTEDD
+463 
-470 YRNAYGQGGWL
+470 
-481 NQNLKMITVNSSQ
+481 
-494 NVGETFYNW
+494 FYNW
-503 FNANF
+503 FTANF

-578 TPTKSVQNITPDTNY
+578 NPTTSVQNVTPDANYDGLSKVIVNAIQTQTKSATPTKEAQNITPDSGKFLSSVSVASIPEEYIIPAGEISITQNGSVSVKNFETANVNVAAPEPALQEKTVTPTKSVQNITPDTNY

-609 TPAGTLSI
+609 TPAGTLRI

-643 VWEFQKDGFTM
+643 VWEFQEDGFTM

-664 SNGNQFTSLHNS
+664 SNGKQFTSLHNS

-696 GVGWVNESY
+696 GAGWVNESY

-880 PTKSTQTVT
+880 PTKSTQTIT

>member
-108 FTMKPAV
+108 YTWNDTIATYGVADISIDFISYHDTSYDMMRFTTTNLRYR
-115 SFSTA
+115 STVTDITDTI
-120 YTYNFTFSSGG
+120 YTFSSNTWNNINGKNIEIG
-131 TGYNEIKTLSSGA
+131 TDISPSSAFYTYLLSNFSSFVSA
-144 VYYYYASGNSDRAY
+144 AE
-158 STHSGWAKSDYRYI
+158 
-172 SLSGTN
+172 
-178 SNVCTQ
+178 
-184 PAYTAFMANVD
+184 PA
-195 SFSTIDEPT
+195 
-204 TYTIEKGTY
+204 TYTIEEGEYKG
-213 AATTDAR
+213 
-220 YYYIN
+220 IN
-225 KTVNLPSIAKGSS
+225 TPTFPESDIN
-238 FSFSSC
+238 
-244 GQNFNYIRFSA
+244 QE
-255 TNGLQ
+255 
-260 YMTNG
+260 MTFQAN
-265 SSSSETETVVVYT
+265 
-278 SSDGWINELYRY
+278 
-290 IYVSNITG
+290 NITY
-298 QDTPSYLLSNAL
+298 QEMRIRPARDNIIYWDEAL
-310 ERIAPILYTG
+310 EYGYTA
-320 TYTWKNEPTDPYKNI
+320 Y
-335 LQSNFNITSNG
+335 NG
-346 KNYIGINIYGSLD
+346 AWQENSADIYLHENTT
-359 FRYVIAE
+359 V
-366 GNEQFVYSFEGHDWG
+366 
-381 TEAFKTFAVES
+381 
-392 DALVSAEFYNFLMKN
+392 
-407 ILNYEGETSYTI
+407 
-419 EAGTYQ
+419 
-425 ARDVLT
+425 
-431 SVPFPME
+431 
-438 HFAFSSNGTA
+438 SSN
-448 NIGME
+448 
-453 GVASTYYTLR
+453 
-463 YYQTEDD
+463 
-470 YRNAYGQGGWL
+470 
-481 NQNLKMITVNSSQ
+481 
-494 NVGETFYNW
+494 FYNW
-503 FNANF
+503 FTANF

-534 DKDIKVTPANP
+534 EKDIKVTPANP

-578 TPTKSVQNITPDTNY
+578 NPTTSVQNVTPDANYDGLSKVIVSAIQTQTKSATPTKGAQNITPDSGKFLSSVSVAPIPEEYIIPAGEISITQNGSVSVKNYETANVNVAAPEPALQEKTVTPTKSVQNITPDTNY

-609 TPAGTLSI
+609 TPAGTLRI

-643 VWEFQKDGFTM
+643 VWEFQEDGFTM

-664 SNGNQFTSLHNS
+664 SNGKQFTSLHNS

-696 GVGWVNESY
+696 GAGWVNESY

-739 EKTVAPR
+739 EKTVAPG

-880 PTKSTQTVT
+880 PTKSTQTIT

-923 DVTQFANVNVNVPSP
+923 DVTQFASVNVNVPSP

-953 ITNL
+953 INNL

>member
-1 MANTDPRY
+1 MAII
-9 YYFNKT
+9 
-15 LSFSDTGDWYMKGNI
+15 S
-30 ECNGVR
+30 
-36 YDQIRFSSNF
+36 
-46 VVYESFD
+46 
-53 NEGMPDVT
+53 
-61 TEVYNNGKWVNEI
+61 GKWHLNDVL
-74 YRYVYVP
+74 
-81 DITGG
+81 TGNG
-86 DVPNRILNNAIE
+86 LGEKNIGGFSYDCSFTSNNKQYSRLSLSADRDSNSVTYLWYLYPSGE
-98 STSPV
+98 S
-103 IYKGT
+103 
-108 FTMKPAV
+108 
-115 SFSTA
+115 
-120 YTYNFTFSSGG
+120 
-131 TGYNEIKTLSSGA
+131 L
-144 VYYYYASGNSDRAY
+144 
-158 STHSGWAKSDYRYI
+158 KSDLVYKNGEYVLSDSYKYI
-172 SLSGTN
+172 DFGKSEQTVADIVYSWLSEN
-178 SNVCTQ
+178 
-184 PAYTAFMANVD
+184 
-195 SFSTIDEPT
+195 
-204 TYTIEKGTY
+204 
-213 AATTDAR
+213 ATTDW
-220 YYYIN
+220 
-225 KTVNLPSIAKGSS
+225 V
-238 FSFSSC
+238 
-244 GQNFNYIRFSA
+244 
-255 TNGLQ
+255 
-260 YMTNG
+260 
-265 SSSSETETVVVYT
+265 
-278 SSDGWINELYRY
+278 
-290 IYVSNITG
+290 
-298 QDTPSYLLSNAL
+298 
-310 ERIAPILYTG
+310 
-320 TYTWKNEPTDPYKNI
+320 
-335 LQSNFNITSNG
+335 
-346 KNYIGINIYGSLD
+346 
-359 FRYVIAE
+359 
-366 GNEQFVYSFEGHDWG
+366 
-381 TEAFKTFAVES
+381 TF
-392 DALVSAEFYNFLMKN
+392 
-407 ILNYEGETSYTI
+407 
-419 EAGTYQ
+419 
-425 ARDVLT
+425 
-431 SVPFPME
+431 
-438 HFAFSSNGTA
+438 
-448 NIGME
+448 
-453 GVASTYYTLR
+453 
-463 YYQTEDD
+463 
-470 YRNAYGQGGWL
+470 
-481 NQNLKMITVNSSQ
+481 
-494 NVGETFYNW
+494 
-503 FNANF
+503 
-508 QKEEDL
+508 
-514 IEKELTTVDGITLL
+514 EKEITTVEGIKLL

-534 DKDIKVTPANP
+534 EKDIKVTPANP

-609 TPAGTLSI
+609 TPEGTLSI

-664 SNGNQFTSLHNS
+664 SNGKQFTSLHNS

-739 EKTVAPR
+739 EKTVAPG

-752 LPDEGYDGLN
+752 VPDEGYDGLN

-880 PTKSTQTVT
+880 PTKSTQTIT

>member
-1 MANTDPRY
+1 MAKTDPRY

-108 FTMKPAV
+108 YTWNDTIATYGVADISIDFISYHDTSYDMMRFTTTNLRYR
-115 SFSTA
+115 STVTDITDTI
-120 YTYNFTFSSGG
+120 YTFSSNTWNKINGKNIEIG
-131 TGYNEIKTLSSGA
+131 TDISPSSAFYTYLLSNFSSFVSA
-144 VYYYYASGNSDRAY
+144 AE
-158 STHSGWAKSDYRYI
+158 
-172 SLSGTN
+172 
-178 SNVCTQ
+178 
-184 PAYTAFMANVD
+184 PA
-195 SFSTIDEPT
+195 
-204 TYTIEKGTY
+204 TYTIEEGEYKG
-213 AATTDAR
+213 
-220 YYYIN
+220 IN
-225 KTVNLPSIAKGSS
+225 TPTFPESDIN
-238 FSFSSC
+238 
-244 GQNFNYIRFSA
+244 QE
-255 TNGLQ
+255 
-260 YMTNG
+260 MTFQAN
-265 SSSSETETVVVYT
+265 
-278 SSDGWINELYRY
+278 
-290 IYVSNITG
+290 NITY
-298 QDTPSYLLSNAL
+298 QEMRIRPARDNIIYWDEAL
-310 ERIAPILYTG
+310 EYGYTA
-320 TYTWKNEPTDPYKNI
+320 Y
-335 LQSNFNITSNG
+335 NG
-346 KNYIGINIYGSLD
+346 AWQENSADIYLHENTT
-359 FRYVIAE
+359 V
-366 GNEQFVYSFEGHDWG
+366 
-381 TEAFKTFAVES
+381 
-392 DALVSAEFYNFLMKN
+392 
-407 ILNYEGETSYTI
+407 
-419 EAGTYQ
+419 
-425 ARDVLT
+425 
-431 SVPFPME
+431 
-438 HFAFSSNGTA
+438 SSN
-448 NIGME
+448 
-453 GVASTYYTLR
+453 
-463 YYQTEDD
+463 
-470 YRNAYGQGGWL
+470 
-481 NQNLKMITVNSSQ
+481 
-494 NVGETFYNW
+494 FYNW
-503 FNANF
+503 FTANF

-528 TSGKYC
+528 TAGKYC
-534 DKDIKVTPANP
+534 EKDIKVTPANP

-554 SGVQILGVTGN
+554 SGVEILGVTGN
-565 YAGEGVTL
+565 YAGEGVTLQEKTVNPTTSVQNVTPDANYDGLSKVIVSAIQTQTKSATPTKGAQNITPDSGKFLSSVSVAPIPEEYIIPAGEISITQNGSVSVKNFETANVNVAAPEPAL

-630 VNVSI
+630 VNVNVSA
-635 PQTGTIRG
+635 P
-643 VWEFQKDGFTM
+643 E
-654 DSVDCDVNFT
+654 
-664 SNGNQFTSLHNS
+664 
-676 FDGNETTMKYDTT
+676 
-689 TVWSDAS
+689 
-696 GVGWVNESY
+696 
-705 RTVDFGT
+705 
-712 EFQTVPKS
+712 
-720 FIDFITDFAQPIT
+720 
-733 PTPVLQ
+733 PTLQ
-739 EKTVAPR
+739 EKTVAPG

-880 PTKSTQTVT
+880 PTKSTQTIT

-953 ITNL
+953 INNL

>member
-81 DITGG
+81 DITG
-86 DVPNRILNNAIE
+86 
-98 STSPV
+98 
-103 IYKGT
+103 
-108 FTMKPAV
+108 
-115 SFSTA
+115 
-120 YTYNFTFSSGG
+120 
-131 TGYNEIKTLSSGA
+131 
-144 VYYYYASGNSDRAY
+144 
-158 STHSGWAKSDYRYI
+158 
-172 SLSGTN
+172 
-178 SNVCTQ
+178 
-184 PAYTAFMANVD
+184 
-195 SFSTIDEPT
+195 
-204 TYTIEKGTY
+204 
-213 AATTDAR
+213 
-220 YYYIN
+220 
-225 KTVNLPSIAKGSS
+225 
-238 FSFSSC
+238 
-244 GQNFNYIRFSA
+244 
-255 TNGLQ
+255 
-260 YMTNG
+260 
-265 SSSSETETVVVYT
+265 
-278 SSDGWINELYRY
+278 
-290 IYVSNITG
+290 
-298 QDTPSYLLSNAL
+298 QDTPSSLLSNAV
-310 ERIAPILYTG
+310 ETTAPVLYAG

-335 LQSNFNITSNG
+335 LQSNFNITSNS

-381 TEAFKTFAVES
+381 TEAFKTFDVES
-392 DALVSAEFYNFLMKN
+392 NALVSAEFYNFLIKN
-407 ILNYEGETSYTI
+407 ISNYEGETSYTL
-419 EAGTYQ
+419 EAGEYKGIDSPTFPNSNLDQEMTFQANNITYQ
-425 ARDVLT
+425 EMRIRPARDNIIYWDEALEYGYTAYNGAWQENSADIYLHENTTV
-431 SVPFPME
+431 
-438 HFAFSSNGTA
+438 SSN
-448 NIGME
+448 
-453 GVASTYYTLR
+453 
-463 YYQTEDD
+463 
-470 YRNAYGQGGWL
+470 
-481 NQNLKMITVNSSQ
+481 
-494 NVGETFYNW
+494 FYNW
-503 FNANF
+503 FTANF

-534 DKDIKVTPANP
+534 EKDIKVTPANP

-565 YAGEGVTL
+565 YAGEGVTLQEKTVNPTTSVQNVTPDANYDGLSKVIVNAIQTQTKSATPTKEAQNITPDSGKFLSSVSVAPIPEEYIIPAGEISITQNGSVSVKNYETANVNVAAPEPAL

-630 VNVSI
+630 VNVNVSA
-635 PQTGTIRG
+635 P
-643 VWEFQKDGFTM
+643 E
-654 DSVDCDVNFT
+654 
-664 SNGNQFTSLHNS
+664 
-676 FDGNETTMKYDTT
+676 
-689 TVWSDAS
+689 
-696 GVGWVNESY
+696 
-705 RTVDFGT
+705 
-712 EFQTVPKS
+712 
-720 FIDFITDFAQPIT
+720 
-733 PTPVLQ
+733 PTLQ
-739 EKTVAPR
+739 EKTVAPG

>member
-1 MANTDPRY
+1 M
-9 YYFNKT
+9 
-15 LSFSDTGDWYMKGNI
+15 
-30 ECNGVR
+30 
-36 YDQIRFSSNF
+36 
-46 VVYESFD
+46 
-53 NEGMPDVT
+53 
-61 TEVYNNGKWVNEI
+61 
-74 YRYVYVP
+74 
-81 DITGG
+81 
-86 DVPNRILNNAIE
+86 
-98 STSPV
+98 
-103 IYKGT
+103 
-108 FTMKPAV
+108 
-115 SFSTA
+115 
-120 YTYNFTFSSGG
+120 
-131 TGYNEIKTLSSGA
+131 
-144 VYYYYASGNSDRAY
+144 
-158 STHSGWAKSDYRYI
+158 
-172 SLSGTN
+172 
-178 SNVCTQ
+178 
-184 PAYTAFMANVD
+184 
-195 SFSTIDEPT
+195 
-204 TYTIEKGTY
+204 
-213 AATTDAR
+213 ATTDAR

-265 SSSSETETVVVYT
+265 SSSSAKETVVVYT
-278 SSDGWINELYRY
+278 SANGWVNELYRY
-290 IYVSNITG
+290 IYVSDIKG
-298 QDTPSYLLSNAL
+298 QDTPSYLLSNAV
-310 ERIAPILYTG
+310 ETTAPVLYAG

-335 LQSNFNITSNG
+335 LQSNFNITSNS

-392 DALVSAEFYNFLMKN
+392 DALVSTEFYNFLMEN
-407 ILNYEGETSYTI
+407 ISNYEGATSYTI
-419 EAGTYQ
+419 EAGKYKGIDSPTFPDSNLDQEMTFQANNITYQ
-425 ARDVLT
+425 EMRIRPARDNIIYWDEALEYGYTAYNGAWQENSADIYLHENTTV
-431 SVPFPME
+431 
-438 HFAFSSNGTA
+438 SSN
-448 NIGME
+448 
-453 GVASTYYTLR
+453 
-463 YYQTEDD
+463 
-470 YRNAYGQGGWL
+470 
-481 NQNLKMITVNSSQ
+481 
-494 NVGETFYNW
+494 FYNW
-503 FNANF
+503 FTANF

-578 TPTKSVQNITPDTNY
+578 NPTTSVQNVTPDANYDGLSKVIVSAIQTQTKSATPTKGAQNITPDSGKFLSSVSVAPIPEEYIIPAGEISITQNGSVSVKNYETANVNVAAPEPALQEKTVTPTKSVQNITPDTNY

-630 VNVSI
+630 VNVNVSA
-635 PQTGTIRG
+635 P
-643 VWEFQKDGFTM
+643 E
-654 DSVDCDVNFT
+654 
-664 SNGNQFTSLHNS
+664 
-676 FDGNETTMKYDTT
+676 
-689 TVWSDAS
+689 
-696 GVGWVNESY
+696 
-705 RTVDFGT
+705 
-712 EFQTVPKS
+712 
-720 FIDFITDFAQPIT
+720 
-733 PTPVLQ
+733 PTLQ
-739 EKTVAPR
+739 EKTVAPG

-880 PTKSTQTVT
+880 PTKSTQTIT

>member
-108 FTMKPAV
+108 YTWNDTIATYGVADISIDFISYHDTSYDMMRFTTTNLRYR
-115 SFSTA
+115 STVTDITDTI
-120 YTYNFTFSSGG
+120 YTFSSNTWNKINGKNIEIG
-131 TGYNEIKTLSSGA
+131 TDISPSSAFYTYLLSNFSSFVSA
-144 VYYYYASGNSDRAY
+144 AE
-158 STHSGWAKSDYRYI
+158 
-172 SLSGTN
+172 
-178 SNVCTQ
+178 
-184 PAYTAFMANVD
+184 PA
-195 SFSTIDEPT
+195 
-204 TYTIEKGTY
+204 TYTIEEGEYKG
-213 AATTDAR
+213 
-220 YYYIN
+220 IN
-225 KTVNLPSIAKGSS
+225 TPTFPESDIN
-238 FSFSSC
+238 
-244 GQNFNYIRFSA
+244 QE
-255 TNGLQ
+255 
-260 YMTNG
+260 MTFQAN
-265 SSSSETETVVVYT
+265 
-278 SSDGWINELYRY
+278 
-290 IYVSNITG
+290 NITY
-298 QDTPSYLLSNAL
+298 QEMRIRPARDNIIYWDEAL
-310 ERIAPILYTG
+310 EYGYTA
-320 TYTWKNEPTDPYKNI
+320 Y
-335 LQSNFNITSNG
+335 NG
-346 KNYIGINIYGSLD
+346 AWQENSADIYLHENTT
-359 FRYVIAE
+359 V
-366 GNEQFVYSFEGHDWG
+366 
-381 TEAFKTFAVES
+381 
-392 DALVSAEFYNFLMKN
+392 
-407 ILNYEGETSYTI
+407 
-419 EAGTYQ
+419 
-425 ARDVLT
+425 
-431 SVPFPME
+431 
-438 HFAFSSNGTA
+438 SSN
-448 NIGME
+448 
-453 GVASTYYTLR
+453 
-463 YYQTEDD
+463 
-470 YRNAYGQGGWL
+470 
-481 NQNLKMITVNSSQ
+481 
-494 NVGETFYNW
+494 FYNW
-503 FNANF
+503 FTANF

-554 SGVQILGVTGN
+554 SGVQILGITGN
-565 YAGEGVTL
+565 YAGEGVTLQEKTVNPTTSVQNVTPDANYDGLSKVTVNAIQTQTKSATPTKGAQNITPDTGKFLTSVSVAPIPEEYIIPVGEISITQNGSVSVKNYETANVNVAAPEPAL

-630 VNVSI
+630 VNVNVSA
-635 PQTGTIRG
+635 P
-643 VWEFQKDGFTM
+643 E
-654 DSVDCDVNFT
+654 
-664 SNGNQFTSLHNS
+664 
-676 FDGNETTMKYDTT
+676 
-689 TVWSDAS
+689 
-696 GVGWVNESY
+696 
-705 RTVDFGT
+705 
-712 EFQTVPKS
+712 
-720 FIDFITDFAQPIT
+720 
-733 PTPVLQ
+733 PTLQ
-739 EKTVAPR
+739 EKTVAPG

-880 PTKSTQTVT
+880 PTKSTQTIT

-953 ITNL
+953 INNL

>member
-204 TYTIEKGTY
+204 TYTIEEGEYRGIDSPTFP
-213 AATTDAR
+213 DS
-220 YYYIN
+220 
-225 KTVNLPSIAKGSS
+225 NLD
-238 FSFSSC
+238 
-244 GQNFNYIRFSA
+244 QE
-255 TNGLQ
+255 
-260 YMTNG
+260 MTFQAN
-265 SSSSETETVVVYT
+265 
-278 SSDGWINELYRY
+278 
-290 IYVSNITG
+290 NITY
-298 QDTPSYLLSNAL
+298 QEIRIRPARNNIIYWDKAL
-310 ERIAPILYTG
+310 EYGYTA
-320 TYTWKNEPTDPYKNI
+320 Y
-335 LQSNFNITSNG
+335 NG
-346 KNYIGINIYGSLD
+346 AWQENSADIYLHENTT
-359 FRYVIAE
+359 V
-366 GNEQFVYSFEGHDWG
+366 
-381 TEAFKTFAVES
+381 
-392 DALVSAEFYNFLMKN
+392 
-407 ILNYEGETSYTI
+407 
-419 EAGTYQ
+419 
-425 ARDVLT
+425 
-431 SVPFPME
+431 
-438 HFAFSSNGTA
+438 SSN
-448 NIGME
+448 
-453 GVASTYYTLR
+453 
-463 YYQTEDD
+463 
-470 YRNAYGQGGWL
+470 
-481 NQNLKMITVNSSQ
+481 
-494 NVGETFYNW
+494 FYNW
-503 FNANF
+503 FTANF

-578 TPTKSVQNITPDTNY
+578 NPTTSVQNVTPDANYDGLSKVIVSAIQTQTKSATPTKGAQNITPDSGKFLSSVSVAPIPEEYIIPAGEISITQNGSVSVKNYETANVNVAAPEPALQEKTVTPTKSVQNITPDTNY

-630 VNVSI
+630 VNVNVSA
-635 PQTGTIRG
+635 P
-643 VWEFQKDGFTM
+643 E
-654 DSVDCDVNFT
+654 
-664 SNGNQFTSLHNS
+664 
-676 FDGNETTMKYDTT
+676 
-689 TVWSDAS
+689 
-696 GVGWVNESY
+696 
-705 RTVDFGT
+705 
-712 EFQTVPKS
+712 
-720 FIDFITDFAQPIT
+720 
-733 PTPVLQ
+733 PTLQ
-739 EKTVAPR
+739 EKTVAPG

-880 PTKSTQTVT
+880 PTKSTQTIT

>member
-108 FTMKPAV
+108 YTWNDTIATYGVADISIDFISYHDTSYDMMKFTITNLQYR
-115 SFSTA
+115 STVTDITDTI
-120 YTYNFTFSSGG
+120 YTFSSNTWNKIYGKNIEIG
-131 TGYNEIKTLSSGA
+131 TDISPSSAFYTYLLSNFSSFVSA
-144 VYYYYASGNSDRAY
+144 AE
-158 STHSGWAKSDYRYI
+158 
-172 SLSGTN
+172 
-178 SNVCTQ
+178 
-184 PAYTAFMANVD
+184 PA
-195 SFSTIDEPT
+195 
-204 TYTIEKGTY
+204 TYTIEEGEYKG
-213 AATTDAR
+213 
-220 YYYIN
+220 IN
-225 KTVNLPSIAKGSS
+225 TPTFPESDIN
-238 FSFSSC
+238 
-244 GQNFNYIRFSA
+244 QE
-255 TNGLQ
+255 
-260 YMTNG
+260 MTFQAN
-265 SSSSETETVVVYT
+265 
-278 SSDGWINELYRY
+278 
-290 IYVSNITG
+290 NITY
-298 QDTPSYLLSNAL
+298 QEMRIRPARDNIIYWDEAL
-310 ERIAPILYTG
+310 EYGYTA
-320 TYTWKNEPTDPYKNI
+320 Y
-335 LQSNFNITSNG
+335 NG
-346 KNYIGINIYGSLD
+346 AWQENSADIYLHENTT
-359 FRYVIAE
+359 V
-366 GNEQFVYSFEGHDWG
+366 
-381 TEAFKTFAVES
+381 
-392 DALVSAEFYNFLMKN
+392 
-407 ILNYEGETSYTI
+407 
-419 EAGTYQ
+419 
-425 ARDVLT
+425 
-431 SVPFPME
+431 
-438 HFAFSSNGTA
+438 SSN
-448 NIGME
+448 
-453 GVASTYYTLR
+453 
-463 YYQTEDD
+463 
-470 YRNAYGQGGWL
+470 
-481 NQNLKMITVNSSQ
+481 
-494 NVGETFYNW
+494 FYNW
-503 FNANF
+503 FTANF

-534 DKDIKVTPANP
+534 EKDIKVTPANP

-578 TPTKSVQNITPDTNY
+578 NPTTSVQNVTPDANYDGLSKVIVSAIQTQTKSATPTKGAQNITPDSGKFLSSVSVAPIPEEYIIPAGEISITQNGSVSVKNYETANVNVAAPEPALQEKTVTPTKSVQNITPDTNY

-609 TPAGTLSI
+609 TPAGTLRI

-643 VWEFQKDGFTM
+643 VWEFQEDGFTM

-664 SNGNQFTSLHNS
+664 SNGKQFTSLHNS

-696 GVGWVNESY
+696 GAGWVNESY

-739 EKTVAPR
+739 EKTVAPG

>member
-108 FTMKPAV
+108 YTWNDTIATYGVADISIDFISYHDTSYDMMRFTTTNLRYR
-115 SFSTA
+115 STVTDITDTI
-120 YTYNFTFSSGG
+120 YTFSSNTWNKINGKNIEIG
-131 TGYNEIKTLSSGA
+131 TDISPSSAFYTYLLSNFSSFVSA
-144 VYYYYASGNSDRAY
+144 AE
-158 STHSGWAKSDYRYI
+158 
-172 SLSGTN
+172 
-178 SNVCTQ
+178 
-184 PAYTAFMANVD
+184 PA
-195 SFSTIDEPT
+195 
-204 TYTIEKGTY
+204 TYTIEEGEYKG
-213 AATTDAR
+213 
-220 YYYIN
+220 IN
-225 KTVNLPSIAKGSS
+225 TPTFPESDIN
-238 FSFSSC
+238 
-244 GQNFNYIRFSA
+244 QE
-255 TNGLQ
+255 
-260 YMTNG
+260 MTFQAN
-265 SSSSETETVVVYT
+265 
-278 SSDGWINELYRY
+278 
-290 IYVSNITG
+290 NITY
-298 QDTPSYLLSNAL
+298 QEMRIRPARDNIIYWDEAL
-310 ERIAPILYTG
+310 EYGYTA
-320 TYTWKNEPTDPYKNI
+320 Y
-335 LQSNFNITSNG
+335 NG
-346 KNYIGINIYGSLD
+346 AWQENSADIYLHENTT
-359 FRYVIAE
+359 V
-366 GNEQFVYSFEGHDWG
+366 
-381 TEAFKTFAVES
+381 
-392 DALVSAEFYNFLMKN
+392 
-407 ILNYEGETSYTI
+407 
-419 EAGTYQ
+419 
-425 ARDVLT
+425 
-431 SVPFPME
+431 
-438 HFAFSSNGTA
+438 SSN
-448 NIGME
+448 
-453 GVASTYYTLR
+453 
-463 YYQTEDD
+463 
-470 YRNAYGQGGWL
+470 
-481 NQNLKMITVNSSQ
+481 
-494 NVGETFYNW
+494 FYNW
-503 FNANF
+503 FTANF

-534 DKDIKVTPANP
+534 EKDIKVTPANP

-578 TPTKSVQNITPDTNY
+578 NPTTSVQNVTPDANYDGLSKVIVNAIQTQTKSATPTKEAQNITPDSGKFLSSVSVAPIPEEYIIPAGEISITQNGSVSVKNYETANVNVAAPEPALQEKTVTPTKSVQNITPDTNY

-609 TPAGTLSI
+609 TPAETLSI

-630 VNVSI
+630 VNVNVSA
-635 PQTGTIRG
+635 P
-643 VWEFQKDGFTM
+643 E
-654 DSVDCDVNFT
+654 
-664 SNGNQFTSLHNS
+664 
-676 FDGNETTMKYDTT
+676 
-689 TVWSDAS
+689 
-696 GVGWVNESY
+696 
-705 RTVDFGT
+705 
-712 EFQTVPKS
+712 
-720 FIDFITDFAQPIT
+720 
-733 PTPVLQ
+733 PTLQ
-739 EKTVAPR
+739 EKTVAPG

>member
-1 MANTDPRY
+1 MAII
-9 YYFNKT
+9 
-15 LSFSDTGDWYMKGNI
+15 S
-30 ECNGVR
+30 
-36 YDQIRFSSNF
+36 
-46 VVYESFD
+46 
-53 NEGMPDVT
+53 
-61 TEVYNNGKWVNEI
+61 GKWHLNDVL
-74 YRYVYVP
+74 
-81 DITGG
+81 TGNG
-86 DVPNRILNNAIE
+86 LGEKNIGGFSYDCSFTSNNKQYSRLSLSADRDSNSVTYLWYLYPSGE
-98 STSPV
+98 S
-103 IYKGT
+103 
-108 FTMKPAV
+108 
-115 SFSTA
+115 
-120 YTYNFTFSSGG
+120 
-131 TGYNEIKTLSSGA
+131 L
-144 VYYYYASGNSDRAY
+144 
-158 STHSGWAKSDYRYI
+158 KSDLVYKNGEYVLSDSYKYI
-172 SLSGTN
+172 DFGKSEQTVADIVYSWLSEN
-178 SNVCTQ
+178 
-184 PAYTAFMANVD
+184 
-195 SFSTIDEPT
+195 
-204 TYTIEKGTY
+204 
-213 AATTDAR
+213 ATTDW
-220 YYYIN
+220 
-225 KTVNLPSIAKGSS
+225 V
-238 FSFSSC
+238 
-244 GQNFNYIRFSA
+244 
-255 TNGLQ
+255 
-260 YMTNG
+260 
-265 SSSSETETVVVYT
+265 
-278 SSDGWINELYRY
+278 
-290 IYVSNITG
+290 
-298 QDTPSYLLSNAL
+298 
-310 ERIAPILYTG
+310 
-320 TYTWKNEPTDPYKNI
+320 
-335 LQSNFNITSNG
+335 
-346 KNYIGINIYGSLD
+346 
-359 FRYVIAE
+359 
-366 GNEQFVYSFEGHDWG
+366 
-381 TEAFKTFAVES
+381 TF
-392 DALVSAEFYNFLMKN
+392 
-407 ILNYEGETSYTI
+407 
-419 EAGTYQ
+419 
-425 ARDVLT
+425 
-431 SVPFPME
+431 
-438 HFAFSSNGTA
+438 
-448 NIGME
+448 
-453 GVASTYYTLR
+453 
-463 YYQTEDD
+463 
-470 YRNAYGQGGWL
+470 
-481 NQNLKMITVNSSQ
+481 
-494 NVGETFYNW
+494 
-503 FNANF
+503 
-508 QKEEDL
+508 
-514 IEKELTTVDGITLL
+514 EKEITTVEGIKLL

-534 DKDIKVTPANP
+534 EKDIKVTPANP

-609 TPAGTLSI
+609 TPAGTLRI

-664 SNGNQFTSLHNS
+664 SNGKQFTSLHNS

-696 GVGWVNESY
+696 GAGWVNESY

-733 PTPVLQ
+733 PKPVLQ
-739 EKTVAPR
+739 EKTVAPG

-752 LPDEGYDGLN
+752 VPDEGYDGLS
-762 KVTVQSVTLDDL
+762 KVTVDAVTLYNAPNT
-774 SGTDGTEQMLNPGTG
+774 SGVFDETLNPGG
-789 KIVKGGMAELYRI
+789 EKAVKAGSDILYYI
-802 QARALNLDSKTVTP
+802 KARELNLESKTVTP

-923 DVTQFANVNVNVPSP
+923 DVTQFASVNVNVPSP

-953 ITNL
+953 INNL

>member
-108 FTMKPAV
+108 YTWNDTIATYGVADISIDFISYHDTSYDMMRFTTTNLRYR
-115 SFSTA
+115 STVTDITDTI
-120 YTYNFTFSSGG
+120 YTFSSNTWNNINGKNIEIG
-131 TGYNEIKTLSSGA
+131 TDISPSSAFYTYLLSNFSSFVSA
-144 VYYYYASGNSDRAY
+144 AE
-158 STHSGWAKSDYRYI
+158 
-172 SLSGTN
+172 
-178 SNVCTQ
+178 
-184 PAYTAFMANVD
+184 PA
-195 SFSTIDEPT
+195 
-204 TYTIEKGTY
+204 TYTIEEGEYKG
-213 AATTDAR
+213 
-220 YYYIN
+220 IN
-225 KTVNLPSIAKGSS
+225 TPTFPESDIN
-238 FSFSSC
+238 
-244 GQNFNYIRFSA
+244 QE
-255 TNGLQ
+255 
-260 YMTNG
+260 MTFQAN
-265 SSSSETETVVVYT
+265 
-278 SSDGWINELYRY
+278 
-290 IYVSNITG
+290 NITY
-298 QDTPSYLLSNAL
+298 QEMRIRPARDNIIYWDEAL
-310 ERIAPILYTG
+310 EYGYTA
-320 TYTWKNEPTDPYKNI
+320 Y
-335 LQSNFNITSNG
+335 NG
-346 KNYIGINIYGSLD
+346 AWQENSADIYLHENTT
-359 FRYVIAE
+359 V
-366 GNEQFVYSFEGHDWG
+366 
-381 TEAFKTFAVES
+381 
-392 DALVSAEFYNFLMKN
+392 
-407 ILNYEGETSYTI
+407 
-419 EAGTYQ
+419 
-425 ARDVLT
+425 
-431 SVPFPME
+431 
-438 HFAFSSNGTA
+438 SSN
-448 NIGME
+448 
-453 GVASTYYTLR
+453 
-463 YYQTEDD
+463 
-470 YRNAYGQGGWL
+470 
-481 NQNLKMITVNSSQ
+481 
-494 NVGETFYNW
+494 FYNW
-503 FNANF
+503 FTANF

-609 TPAGTLSI
+609 TPAGTLRI

-664 SNGNQFTSLHNS
+664 SNGKQFTSLHNS

-733 PTPVLQ
+733 PKPVLQ
-739 EKTVAPR
+739 EKTVAPG

-752 LPDEGYDGLN
+752 VPDEGYDGLN

-923 DVTQFANVNVNVPSP
+923 DVTQFASVNVNVPSP

-953 ITNL
+953 INNL

>member
-1 MANTDPRY
+1 MASSAFHY
-9 YYFNKT
+9 YHLVET
-15 LSFSDTGDWYMKGNI
+15 PVS
-30 ECNGVR
+30 E
-36 YDQIRFSSNF
+36 SNL
-46 VVYESFD
+46 FD
-53 NEGMPDVT
+53 G
-61 TEVYNNGKWVNEI
+61 
-74 YRYVYVP
+74 
-81 DITGG
+81 
-86 DVPNRILNNAIE
+86 
-98 STSPV
+98 
-103 IYKGT
+103 
-108 FTMKPAV
+108 
-115 SFSTA
+115 
-120 YTYNFTFSSGG
+120 
-131 TGYNEIKTLSSGA
+131 
-144 VYYYYASGNSDRAY
+144 
-158 STHSGWAKSDYRYI
+158 
-172 SLSGTN
+172 
-178 SNVCTQ
+178 
-184 PAYTAFMANVD
+184 
-195 SFSTIDEPT
+195 
-204 TYTIEKGTY
+204 
-213 AATTDAR
+213 
-220 YYYIN
+220 
-225 KTVNLPSIAKGSS
+225 
-238 FSFSSC
+238 SFSSA
-244 GQNFNYIRFSA
+244 GQNYVSLIVGSKILYQVSA
-255 TNGLQ
+255 
-260 YMTNG
+260 
-265 SSSSETETVVVYT
+265 SETVVIYDFSKKT
-278 SSDGWINELYRY
+278 WADETYRY
-290 IYVSNITG
+290 IYFSNPADIG
-298 QDTPSYLLSNAL
+298 SYMAAWLEANSDYRGDTPAISGTWQWNETVPAKSGDSAL
-310 ERIAPILYTG
+310 IDISFSSMGRVATRLIISDG
-320 TYTWKNEPTDPYKNI
+320 FPYI
-335 LQSNFNITSNG
+335 
-346 KNYIGINIYGSLD
+346 
-359 FRYVIAE
+359 FRYVFTPS
-366 GNEQFVYSFEGHDWG
+366 G
-381 TEAFKTFAVES
+381 FA
-392 DALVSAEFYNFLMKN
+392 DCY
-407 ILNYEGETSYTI
+407 
-419 EAGTYQ
+419 
-425 ARDVLT
+425 
-431 SVPFPME
+431 
-438 HFAFSSNGTA
+438 SSNGWLDEGYRVIDFGTDFQALPSDYAMYFYNYLTA
-448 NIGME
+448 NAKVYVTSE
-453 GVASTYYTLR
+453 ST
-463 YYQTEDD
+463 
-470 YRNAYGQGGWL
+470 
-481 NQNLKMITVNSSQ
+481 
-494 NVGETFYNW
+494 
-503 FNANF
+503 
-508 QKEEDL
+508 L

-534 DKDIKVTPANP
+534 EKDIKVTPANP
-545 ENIVAGNIR
+545 ENIIAGNIR
-554 SGVQILGVTGN
+554 SGVEILGVTGN

-609 TPAGTLSI
+609 TPAGTLRI

-664 SNGNQFTSLHNS
+664 SNGKQFTSLHNS

-733 PTPVLQ
+733 PKPVLQ
-739 EKTVAPR
+739 EKTVAPG

-752 LPDEGYDGLN
+752 VPDEGYDGLN

-880 PTKSTQTVT
+880 PTKSTQTIT